1 MPKLFHS
8 ITANLQGLYPITSAP
23 PLRGRKK
30 VGGIKNFLNLKFAI
44 CLSLILLI
52 IGCQSSDSPVPI
64 NREVDMCEHCRMT
77 ISDFR
82 YAAEIIEK
90 RRTHKFDDIGCMLA
104 YAQSKNI
111 SPGNARIWVMDFD
124 NSTWIRGDEAYFV
137 TSPEIHTPM
146 GYGIIAFKDPIKA
159 KEVADKNEVEVVE
172 LKSLFE
178 LDRNPQHTH

>member
-1 MPKLFHS
+1 
-8 ITANLQGLYPITSAP
+8 
-23 PLRGRKK
+23 
-30 VGGIKNFLNLKFAI
+30 
-44 CLSLILLI
+44 
-52 IGCQSSDSPVPI
+52 
-64 NREVDMCEHCRMT
+64 MT
-77 ISDFR
+77 ISDIR
-82 YAAEIIEK
+82 YSAQIIEK
-90 RRTHKFDDIGCMLA
+90 RKAHKFDDIGCMLA

-111 SPGNARIWVMDFD
+111 SPENARIWVMDFD